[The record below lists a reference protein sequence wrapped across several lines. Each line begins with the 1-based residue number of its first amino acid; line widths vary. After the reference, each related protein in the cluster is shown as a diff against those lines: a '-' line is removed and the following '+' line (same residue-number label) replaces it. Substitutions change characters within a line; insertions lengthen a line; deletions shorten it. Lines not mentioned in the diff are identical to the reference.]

1 MKILST
7 LILLGVLHFNTFSND
22 LQDIRKAFHT
32 AVLAPSKVQGY
43 YKYIN
48 AIEAKDDGIVMAY
61 QAMSEALVAQETWN
75 PIEKYNRIKK
85 FEKLIDQA
93 IFMDPSN
100 LEIRFLRL
108 CIESYIPEWLGIPN
122 HVLDDKVFILTHL
135 ADAKLLLFD
144 QSYIRYISCF
154 IKETG
159 IYSAAEIGLIEKELN
174 LCLALS
180 KVE

>member
-7 LILLGVLHFNTFSND
+7 LIFVLALHFSGFSND
-22 LQDIRKAFHT
+22 LQAIRKAFHS
-32 AVLAPSKVQGY
+32 AVLMPSQVNDY
-43 YKYIN
+43 YKYIYSFD
-48 AIEAKDDGIVMAY
+48 AKEGVVLAY
-61 QAMSEALVAQETWN
+61 QAMSEALMAQEAWN

-85 FEKLIDQA
+85 FESLIDQA
-93 IFMDPSN
+93 ILNDPTN

-108 CIESYIPEWLGIPN
+108 CIENYIPEWLGIPN

-135 ADAKLLLFD
+135 SDAKLLMFD
-144 QSYIRYISCF
+144 RSFIRYIDGF

-159 IYSAAEIGLIEKELN
+159 LYSSTEIGLIETELN